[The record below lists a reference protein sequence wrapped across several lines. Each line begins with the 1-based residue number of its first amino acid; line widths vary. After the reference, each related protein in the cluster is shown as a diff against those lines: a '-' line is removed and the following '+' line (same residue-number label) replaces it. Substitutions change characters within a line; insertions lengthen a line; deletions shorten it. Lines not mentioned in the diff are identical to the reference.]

1 VFYLTNNRTTNPK
14 VDDYLRNESKW
25 KEEMSRLR
33 MLLLNS
39 GLSEELK
46 WGKPCYTIQN
56 RNIAILQGFKEYCA
70 LMFFKGVLLKDNHGI
85 LVKPGENS
93 QTQRQIRFTNVN
105 QIVEWEPIIKEYI
118 NEAIYVEKAGLKVEH
133 KETSEYT
140 IPPELDQKFK
150 EMSHLK
156 TSFESLTPGRQ
167 RAYILYFSQAK
178 QSKTR
183 QSRIEKY
190 IQKILDGKG
199 LND

>member
-1 VFYLTNNRTTNPK
+1 MFYMTNNRTTNPK
-14 VDDYLRNESKW
+14 VNDYLRNESKW

-46 WGKPCYTIQN
+46 WGKPCYTLQN

-93 QTQRQIRFTNVN
+93 QTQRQIRFTDVN

-118 NEAIYVEKAGLKVEH
+118 NEAIDVEKAGLKVEH
-133 KETSEYT
+133 KEMSEYT
-140 IPPELDQKFK
+140 IPPELDQKLK
-150 EMSHLK
+150 EMPQLK
-156 TSFESLTPGRQ
+156 TAFESLTPGRQ

-190 IQKILDGKG
+190 IQKILDGKV

>member
-1 VFYLTNNRTTNPK
+1 MVQTNPK

-33 MLLLNS
+33 MLLLDS
-39 GLSEELK
+39 GLTEELK
-46 WGKPCYTIQN
+46 WAKPCYTLEN
-56 RNIAILQGFKEYCA
+56 SNVAILQGFKEYCA
-70 LMFFKGVLLKDNHGI
+70 LMFFKGVLLKDNHEI
-85 LVKPGENS
+85 LVKPGDNS

-105 QIVEWEPIIKEYI
+105 QIVDWEPIIKEYI
-118 NEAIYVEKAGLKVEH
+118 NEAIDIEKAGLKVEH
-133 KETSEYT
+133 KETREYT
-140 IPPELDQKFK
+140 IPPELDQKFE
-150 EMSHLK
+150 EMPHLK

-190 IQKILDGKG
+190 IRKILDGKG

>member
-1 VFYLTNNRTTNPK
+1 MTNNRTTNPK
-14 VDDYLRNESKW
+14 VNDYLRNESKW

-46 WGKPCYTIQN
+46 WGKPCYTLQN

-93 QTQRQIRFTNVN
+93 QTQRQIRFTDVN

-118 NEAIYVEKAGLKVEH
+118 NEAIDVEKAGLKVEH
-133 KETSEYT
+133 KEMSEYT
-140 IPPELDQKFK
+140 IPPELDQKLK
-150 EMSHLK
+150 EMPQLK
-156 TSFESLTPGRQ
+156 TAFESLTPGRQ